1 MGFRDFSL
9 FNKAMLGKQGW
20 RLLTRPDSLC
30 AKVLKGKYFPS
41 GDFLSATKKR
51 RSSATWRAIIH
62 GRDVL
67 KRGLI
72 NRIGP
77 GEINIWQDN
86 WIPGLRSLKPLVRMP
101 KATAER
107 VCDLFILGTRVWDDR
122 AVHKSF
128 MAIEAAEVLKIKPS
142 ARLEEDVLAWAFEK
156 NGTYSVRSAYR
167 LLKEDQAA
175 EAMAAASET
184 GASDDDRSWNAV

>member
-9 FNKAMLGKQGW
+9 FNLAMLGKQEW
-20 RLLTRPDSLC
+20 ILLMRPDLLC

-51 RSSATWRAIIH
+51 RSSATWRAIVH

-72 NRIGP
+72 NRIGL

-86 WIPGLRSLKPLVRMP
+86 WIPGLQSLKPLVRMP

-107 VCDLFILGTRVWDDR
+107 VCDLFIPGTRV
-122 AVHKSF
+122 
-128 MAIEAAEVLKIKPS
+128 
-142 ARLEEDVLAWAFEK
+142 
-156 NGTYSVRSAYR
+156 
-167 LLKEDQAA
+167 
-175 EAMAAASET
+175 
-184 GASDDDRSWNAV
+184 

>member
-1 MGFRDFSL
+1 
-9 FNKAMLGKQGW
+9 
-20 RLLTRPDSLC
+20 
-30 AKVLKGKYFPS
+30 VLK
-41 GDFLSATKKR
+41 
-51 RSSATWRAIIH
+51 W
-62 GRDVL
+62 
-67 KRGLI
+67 GLI
-72 NRIGP
+72 NRIGL
-77 GEINIWQDN
+77 GDINIWQDN

-107 VCDLFILGTRVWDDR
+107 VCDLFIPGTRVWDDM

-142 ARLEEDVLAWAFEK
+142 AHLEGDGLAWAFEK

-175 EAMAAASET
+175 EAMAVVSET
-184 GASDDDRSWNAV
+184 GASDDDCSWNAVWKLSVPPKVCLLVAGSS